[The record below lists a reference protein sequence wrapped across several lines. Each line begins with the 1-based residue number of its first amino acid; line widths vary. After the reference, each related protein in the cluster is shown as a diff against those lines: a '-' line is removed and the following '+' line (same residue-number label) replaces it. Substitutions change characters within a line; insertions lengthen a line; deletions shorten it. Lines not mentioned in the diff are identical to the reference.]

1 MFAMTSAFSC
11 QNSISLCPGSFYT
24 PRPNFLYIYINVK
37 HIHGIRNEIEA
48 NDEANWKD
56 INKILPSSYILS
68 NLRISNAKEHFQVQ
82 LSSPQTQISTFD
94 DICIFIK
101 IMWSIETKEI
111 CSIYWIWYSIMYLQI
126 FSDTFLLKDF
136 VGKQRWKWH
145 IIQVICL

>member
-1 MFAMTSAFSC
+1 MTSAFSC
-11 QNSISLCPGSFYT
+11 QNSINLCPGSFYT
-24 PRPNFLYIYINVK
+24 PRPNFLYIHINVK
-37 HIHGIRNEIEA
+37 HSHGIRNEIEA

-68 NLRISNAKEHFQVQ
+68 NLRISNAKEPFQVQ

-111 CSIYWIWYSIMYLQI
+111 CSINWIRYSIMYLQI